1 MKRSSFSTGARTG
14 TVYIGWYG
22 MVSFSFVKRAKIE
35 RRGMDRWRVTLT
47 LRVIERWKGKREIIV
62 GSSGEKWEVG
72 K

>member
-1 MKRSSFSTGARTG
+1 
-14 TVYIGWYG
+14 